1 MVLLLVDDQ
10 QSVLDGILAGVDWKA
25 LGSPEVLTANS
36 ALQAKEWFQAQAVD
50 ILVCDIEMPIEN
62 GLELFRW
69 VRENYPRTE
78 GIFLTSHAVFD
89 YAQTALKL
97 GSFEYLVQPIDY
109 RELELSLK
117 RLMNH
122 IYNERENRGLS
133 EIGTAVI
140 ENREVLVRHFWTN
153 LILTESNKRLES
165 IAKDILLLGIPADVR
180 KKYMLVLLTVK
191 DEHVSLGR
199 WDTESAINNIC
210 ALFSQCAELAGET
223 DNVFFLQL
231 DDIHLLAV
239 MREQQNSRLY
249 ETLKLWLDACAPSLS
264 IHCSCLASSA
274 VPLNGLDKQY
284 RKLRAF
290 EESDPFVRGI
300 VFPEHPRPPR
310 EEVERLSAMLA
321 PYTDFES
328 WIRFFSH
335 GEDGK
340 LREELESCLE
350 KIGRTPGVSANVLFF
365 FYQQIMGA
373 FFASLRM
380 RNVKEGDI
388 YTTNNYL
395 ALLVRA
401 RNSADDL
408 RAWFDALLEY
418 NKTLPLLQGSTEH
431 ALVNQLKEYINAH
444 LDLDL
449 TRKELAEQVYL
460 SESYVSHLFS
470 KETGEPLA
478 DYITNRKIE
487 LAQNLLSTTSYPVS
501 IIAVKAGYSN
511 FSYFSKLFKKKTGL
525 APNEYRKAYGA

>member
-1 MVLLLVDDQ
+1 
-10 QSVLDGILAGVDWKA
+10 
-25 LGSPEVLTANS
+25 
-36 ALQAKEWFQAQAVD
+36 
-50 ILVCDIEMPIEN
+50 
-62 GLELFRW
+62 
-69 VRENYPRTE
+69 
-78 GIFLTSHAVFD
+78 
-89 YAQTALKL
+89 
-97 GSFEYLVQPIDY
+97 
-109 RELELSLK
+109 
-117 RLMNH
+117 
-122 IYNERENRGLS
+122 
-133 EIGTAVI
+133 
-140 ENREVLVRHFWTN
+140 
-153 LILTESNKRLES
+153 
-165 IAKDILLLGIPADVR
+165 
-180 KKYMLVLLTVK
+180 
-191 DEHVSLGR
+191 
-199 WDTESAINNIC
+199 
-210 ALFSQCAELAGET
+210 
-223 DNVFFLQL
+223 
-231 DDIHLLAV
+231 
-239 MREQQNSRLY
+239 
-249 ETLKLWLDACAPSLS
+249 
-264 IHCSCLASSA
+264 
-274 VPLNGLDKQY
+274 
-284 RKLRAF
+284 
-290 EESDPFVRGI
+290 
-300 VFPEHPRPPR
+300 
-310 EEVERLSAMLA
+310 MLA